1 MMKIKLLRR
10 TLIFILASIFL
21 VTSCSK
27 KSAFDDIK
35 ELDSTKENHTW
46 YYFTE
51 NSFKEIDLPQN
62 APKALEKPWTE
73 SIRISSMA
81 SVPDSS
87 NSYEYN
93 AFAVVNRLGILAIS
107 SDTATLFSDASI
119 FPSDTADSLVFSNGT
134 PVFYLFRSTF
144 FNEGI
149 LSGSNSLLENY
160 SVEKNSSVSLSRPF
174 LVEFNPQ
181 SKISYPLVSYSNL
194 KLSDNDQITGY
205 FWNGKTW
212 ACSAKKIK
220 EDKVEF
226 SYFSWEPLAPLTELS
241 PALNKDVFVFSSLT
255 EDGYRKLNT
264 PLLFEEA
271 PVELKDLLTS
281 IPKDFSFYITYRDNS
296 GTSPISYYN
305 EGTES
310 ITPLNANAQIAKRS
324 GYIAA
329 LFEDG
334 TTYLENTTTFTR
346 TAFRLPKLPV
356 GFSYGEFS
364 IAGNYLYAS
373 WEENNFYKTIRS
385 GFIKIDLDKVLSKQ
399 N

>member
-1 MMKIKLLRR
+1 MMKIKLLRNS
-10 TLIFILASIFL
+10 LLFILTSIL
-21 VTSCSK
+21 ITSCSK

-46 YYFTE
+46 YYFTDT
-51 NSFKEIDLPQN
+51 SFKEVDLPQN
-62 APKALEKPWTE
+62 APQSLEKPWTE
-73 SIRISSMA
+73 SVRISSMA
-81 SVPDSS
+81 PIPDTANYDS
-87 NSYEYN
+87 YN

-107 SDTATLFSDASI
+107 SDNVTLFSDASI
-119 FPSDTADSLVFSNGT
+119 FPQDTADSLVFCNGI
-134 PVFYLFRSTF
+134 PVFYLYRSTF
-144 FNEGI
+144 FNEDI
-149 LSGSNSLLENY
+149 LLEANSLLEN
-160 SVEKNSSVSLSRPF
+160 NSFEQKISVSLSRPF

-181 SKISYPLVSYSNL
+181 SNICYPLVSYSNL

-212 ACSAKKIK
+212 ACSVKEMK

-226 SYFSWEPLAPLTELS
+226 SYFCWEPIVPLTELS
-241 PALNKDVFVFSSLT
+241 PALNKDVFIFSSLT

-264 PLLFEEA
+264 PLLFSEA
-271 PVELKDLLTS
+271 PLELKDLLTA
-281 IPKDFSFYITYRDNS
+281 IPKDFSFYITYRNNS
-296 GTSPISYYN
+296 GTSPINYYN
-305 EGTES
+305 EGNES
-310 ITPLNANAQIAKRS
+310 VTPLNANAQIAKRS

-334 TTYLENTTTFTR
+334 TTYLENTSTSAK
-346 TAFRLPKLPV
+346 TAFRLPKLPI

-364 IAGNYLYAS
+364 IAGNYLYAA

-385 GFIKIDLDKVLSKQ
+385 GFIKVALDKVLSKQ